1 METERFDAF
10 SDLLKTA
17 SLNLQQFLYLLKAMR
32 QRGFL
37 RDNQSINQSWRP
49 QPSSTP
55 GTPVLLVG
63 HTDFQL

>member
-32 QRGFL
+32 QRDFL
-37 RDNQSINQSWRP
+37 RDKIASIIHIDENC
-49 QPSSTP
+49 
-55 GTPVLLVG
+55 
-63 HTDFQL
+63 